1 METFFTISFLLLV
14 LIILLAP
21 YIGKWAMRLW
31 LRHIAKKMGFDQ
43 NDQRQ
48 KTQSTSRAKR
58 KEKSSSRRIFSDD
71 EGTYVDFEEQ
81 K

>member
-1 METFFTISFLLLV
+1 METFFTIFILLLI
-14 LIILLAP
+14 LSILLAP
-21 YIGKWAMRLW
+21 YIGKWAMRMW

-43 NDQRQ
+43 TEQTKKEQ
-48 KTQSTSRAKR
+48 TTSSAKQ
-58 KEKSSSRRIFSDD
+58 KEKTSSHRIFSDD